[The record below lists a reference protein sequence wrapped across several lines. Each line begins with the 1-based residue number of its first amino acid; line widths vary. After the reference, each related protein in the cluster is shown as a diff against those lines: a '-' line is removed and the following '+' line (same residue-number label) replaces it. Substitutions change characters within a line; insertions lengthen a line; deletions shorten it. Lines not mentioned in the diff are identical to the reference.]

1 MGRDVGMG
9 RDAGMRDA
17 GMRDAGMVVSR
28 RPATA
33 RRLSRQARRDQL
45 VSAAI
50 PLVARHGPMDLS
62 LDDVA
67 ERVGVTRNL
76 IYHYFPGGRTD
87 LITAV
92 AEEAERQLLG
102 ASVFEPRGA
111 GPPDLDEAV
120 SRMLDHALAPT
131 HAWRIHRLARAAATP
146 AVTSVIDRSTHEV
159 VRMLLGARAPGEDAS
174 ALTELA
180 LYGYVAYAEAVLDG
194 ARVAGI
200 PRSDVRRLLAQT
212 LRAIVAAE

>member
-1 MGRDVGMG
+1 
-9 RDAGMRDA
+9 MRGCVMQGWA
-17 GMRDAGMVVSR
+17 FSR

-102 ASVFEPRGA
+102 ASEFDPRGHWGHRIRPA
-111 GPPDLDEAV
+111 EDGRIWTRPCPEC
-120 SRMLDHALAPT
+120 STTRWPRPT
-131 HAWRIHRLARAAATP
+131 PGGSTAWHGRRRH
-146 AVTSVIDRSTHEV
+146 
-159 VRMLLGARAPGEDAS
+159 
-174 ALTELA
+174 
-180 LYGYVAYAEAVLDG
+180 
-194 ARVAGI
+194 
-200 PRSDVRRLLAQT
+200 PR
-212 LRAIVAAE
+212 